1 LLEEANQITKNRN
14 PKADGHWRI
23 SAVLG
28 RAGFGG
34 LGIDEWGVTK
44 KVFLFGRWGFWW
56 ADPVF
61 SSRLY
66 LMF

>member
-1 LLEEANQITKNRN
+1 LLEETNQITKNRN
-14 PKADGHWRI
+14 PKADGLGRI

-28 RAGFGG
+28 RGGFGG
-34 LGIDEWGVTK
+34 LGIDEWEVTK
-44 KVFLFGRWGFWW
+44 KAFLFGQWGFWW

-61 SSRLY
+61 SSILY